1 MSPWKLCLLVALA
14 AVVCPP
20 AHAATAVPAPPKPDP
35 SSSSEES
42 VQPAQAAA
50 AVPAPRKPYP
60 SSSSEESVHPASPK
74 APPYPSPRPIPAAAA
89 APPNPAPSFRHAPT
103 PQPAPAAIDPTPY
116 LSCSNCGRF
125 NAVVTALLRAVY
137 ALLLALLND
146 VNTALCYTLHLV
158 YILLCILQQLLRAD
172 LTHIV
177 IGIGS
182 MLKTSLDKQ
191 SGVGNK
197 KTFHGRI

>member
-1 MSPWKLCLLVALA
+1 MSPWKLWLLVALA

-20 AHAATAVPAPPKPDP
+20 AHAAAAVPAPPNPYS

-42 VQPAQAAA
+42 DHPAPPKASPLPELRPLAA
-50 AVPAPRKPYP
+50 AV
-60 SSSSEESVHPASPK
+60 
-74 APPYPSPRPIPAAAA
+74 A
-89 APPNPAPSFRHAPT
+89 APPNPAPSTRHPPT

-125 NAVVTALLRAVY
+125 NSLVTALLRAVY

-158 YILLCILQQLLRAD
+158 YILLCIIQVTVSLEIIVAVTGLSMILRTVARLPVVGALLQTIALLLTGLLNCLLRE
-172 LTHIV
+172 LRVTLV
-177 IGIGS
+177 Y
-182 MLKTSLDKQ
+182 
-191 SGVGNK
+191 
-197 KTFHGRI
+197 